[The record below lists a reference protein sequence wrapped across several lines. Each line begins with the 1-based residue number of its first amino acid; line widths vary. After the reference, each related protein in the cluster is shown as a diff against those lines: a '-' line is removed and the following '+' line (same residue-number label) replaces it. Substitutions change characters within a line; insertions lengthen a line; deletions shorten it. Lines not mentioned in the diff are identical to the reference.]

1 MRLQIIKRPIS
12 ATQQIVA
19 HVRLGGE
26 PSREPWEFDA
36 SERTHLADP
45 RFDVEASDLRSR
57 LAGAEARQDR
67 QSRPV
72 TDVRCPFDAVTRA
85 EARLGIATNAEDVLK
100 KQRAFAN
107 RRKISELDI
116 LREQLKRAIA
126 QGR

>member
-1 MRLQIIKRPIS
+1 M
-12 ATQQIVA
+12 
-19 HVRLGGE
+19 
-26 PSREPWEFDA
+26 
-36 SERTHLADP
+36 
-45 RFDVEASDLRSR
+45 EASDLRSR